1 MKKNH
6 FVLIGLAVVA
16 VTISYGV
23 SIKPAEPVSLT
34 ALTVGDGPVTV
45 TVTPIFSDTKW
56 NFNVA
61 LDTHS
66 EELNTDLTKV
76 SVIVT
81 DDGREYLPINWEGDP
96 PGGHHR
102 EGILSFNPI
111 VPQPRFIELIL
122 KNIGGVEERKFLW
135 TTEG

>member
-16 VTISYGV
+16 VTIFYGV

-34 ALTVGDGPVTV
+34 ALTVADGPVSV

-56 NFNVA
+56 SFNVA

-66 EELNTDLTKV
+66 EELNADLTKV
-76 SVIVT
+76 LVIVT

-122 KNIGGVEERKFLW
+122 KDIGGVEERGFLW
-135 TTEG
+135 MTS

>member
-1 MKKNH
+1 M
-6 FVLIGLAVVA
+6 
-16 VTISYGV
+16 
-23 SIKPAEPVSLT
+23 
-34 ALTVGDGPVTV
+34 
-45 TVTPIFSDTKW
+45 FSDTKW

-66 EELNTDLTKV
+66 EELNANLTEV

-102 EGILSFNPI
+102 EGILSFDPI
-111 VPQPRFIELIL
+111 VPRPRFIELIL
-122 KNIGGVEERKFLW
+122 KDIGGMEERRFLW
-135 TTEG
+135 MTS

>member
-16 VTISYGV
+16 VTIFYGV

-34 ALTVGDGPVTV
+34 ALTVGDGPVSV

-56 NFNVA
+56 
-61 LDTHS
+61 
-66 EELNTDLTKV
+66 
-76 SVIVT
+76 
-81 DDGREYLPINWEGDP
+81 
-96 PGGHHR
+96 
-102 EGILSFNPI
+102 SFNPI

-122 KNIGGVEERKFLW
+122 KDIGGVEERGFLW
-135 TTEG
+135 MTS